1 MINQEKKFNLAEL
14 AHEAYCSCFQYGI
27 DKSFKNDFKN
37 PSKFLLVSRSNSSID
52 NASFVFYDYFKSIEY
67 ENSSQ
72 KRVHLY
78 NLDEH
83 DYDYSSIRI
92 CKARKYKAVSSA
104 SRIHELTTHLASNEL
119 ASVNKVEIDATMRLA
134 FDELLHPDDFF
145 KFHEVRYEYR
155 VSISLVKNRKVVKTI
170 KCNLGNFTLIQTLK
184 PFDFKETEGE
194 EVKATRL
201 SLSNP
206 VYRIAD
212 NDVMVTFNESKKS
225 YREVV
230 DMLRI

>member
-1 MINQEKKFNLAEL
+1 MTNQKNRFNLAEL

-27 DKSFKNDFKN
+27 DKSFKNNFKN
-37 PSKFLLVSRSNSSID
+37 PSNFLLVSSSNSSID
-52 NASFVFYDYFKSIEY
+52 NANFVFYDYFKSIEY

-83 DYDYSSIRI
+83 DYDYSSMRI

-104 SRIHELTTHLASNEL
+104 SRIHKLTTQLASNEL
-119 ASVNKVEIDATMRLA
+119 ALVNKVEIDATVRLA
-134 FDELLHPDDFF
+134 FDELLHPVDFF
-145 KFHEVRYEYR
+145 KFQEVRYEYR

-170 KCNLGNFTLIQTLK
+170 KRNLGNFTLIQTLK

-206 VYRIAD
+206 VYHVDD

-225 YREVV
+225 YREVI
-230 DMLRI
+230 DMLKI